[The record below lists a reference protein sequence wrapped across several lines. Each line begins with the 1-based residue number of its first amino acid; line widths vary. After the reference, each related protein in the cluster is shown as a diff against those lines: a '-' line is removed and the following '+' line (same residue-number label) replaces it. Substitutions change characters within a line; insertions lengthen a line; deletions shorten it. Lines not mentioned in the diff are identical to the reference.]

1 MIKHNHMQILALFQ
15 VYLGSPPDSRQEI
28 QEQIL
33 HQLASHLDMEKDLLF
48 QEIRRLGSQG
58 RNFVGEAELEHE
70 EIKGMIFELQ
80 HSEGDDDQARDEF
93 FADMMQSVR
102 ILFMTEECNLLPL
115 VERSLE
121 AYPIPGFRLLSS
133 LDVQRKG
140 VEA

>member
-1 MIKHNHMQILALFQ
+1 MLTDIRRMIKHNHMQILALFQ

-58 RNFVGEAELEHE
+58 RKFVGEAELEHE

-121 AYPIPGFRLLSS
+121 A
-133 LDVQRKG
+133 
-140 VEA
+140 